1 MNQVQKLSDTEM
13 ELMEVIWES
22 TPPVTSTELLALFAQ
37 RGREWKAQT
46 MSTFLSR
53 LVDKGALTA
62 TRDGRTNKY
71 TPRISPE
78 DYKLMEAQHVLDG
91 LYQGSVKNLISAL
104 YDGEKLSDEDIAELK
119 QWFSQK

>member
-13 ELMEVIWES
+13 ELMEVIWEC

-46 MSTFLSR
+46 ISTFLSR

-104 YDGEKLSDEDIAELK
+104 YDGEKLSNEDIAELK